1 MVFLPPIG
9 AAPLAA
15 KQSKGE
21 PATGG
26 GTTQPV
32 VFTSSAPTRTTSK
45 TKTTAQPSVNLFD
58 KAAAEY
64 LASKSPKA
72 RTSTPRVFLPL
83 PAPVTKIVP
92 RAEPAPVTKNAH
104 ETKLEIVTEPSDAGR
119 GHPDDDRQAALRE
132 SPAASITL
140 RRVSITLPMMRRA
153 WSEARQ
159 RMTWATSSGSTT
171 RI

>member
-1 MVFLPPIG
+1 MTQPTAQPTLQPLVFLPPIG

-64 LASKSPKA
+64 LAGKSPKA

-83 PAPVTKIVP
+83 PAPVTK
-92 RAEPAPVTKNAH
+92 NAH
-104 ETKLEIVTEPSDAGR
+104 ETKLEIVTEPPDAGR
-119 GHPDDDRQAALRE
+119 GHPDDDRQAALGE

>member
-1 MVFLPPIG
+1 MTQPTAQPTLQPLVFLPPIG

-32 VFTSSAPTRTTSK
+32 VFTPSAPTRTTSK
-45 TKTTAQPSVNLFD
+45 AKTTAQPSVNLFD

-64 LASKSPKA
+64 LAGKSPKA

-83 PAPVTKIVP
+83 PAPVTK
-92 RAEPAPVTKNAH
+92 NAH
-104 ETKLEIVTEPSDAGR
+104 ETKLEIVTEPFVPTPEEAIPTMIVKQPLENRRRPRSPSDA
-119 GHPDDDRQAALRE
+119 
-132 SPAASITL
+132 
-140 RRVSITLPMMRRA
+140 
-153 WSEARQ
+153 
-159 RMTWATSSGSTT
+159 
-171 RI
+171 